1 MLYTYK
7 ANGAKIRSSE
17 LWVRASGFW
26 GPTLPDWQLPQKV
39 NVMA

>member
-26 GPTLPDWQLPQKV
+26 GPLTQRASDKKL
-39 NVMA
+39 M